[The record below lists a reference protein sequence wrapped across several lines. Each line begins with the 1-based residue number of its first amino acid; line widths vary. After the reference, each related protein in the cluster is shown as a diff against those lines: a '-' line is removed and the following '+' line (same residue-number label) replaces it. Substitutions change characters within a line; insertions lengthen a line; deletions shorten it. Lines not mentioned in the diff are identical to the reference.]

1 MRKFL
6 SVGMVIVLTL
16 CLYTPCLYTPC
27 DACAKDLKNIKKDY
41 SMNEVI
47 ELKDD
52 DVIVSESMNYSEVV
66 DRCAEI
72 NNVSED
78 KMKKVLQ
85 KNVHDIDSVS
95 NTGTY
100 RELRV
105 SLNVSASY
113 KPQICF
119 FCNTSEY
126 GNYWGITDIFSI
138 QLLRKY
144 NGITKQ
150 FTGNIEGYLR
160 SGAKILY
167 IINGDFYNNGSTTN
181 SAATT
186 ASANGVVASAGF
198 SASISTTSN
207 HYKYFYDTKEVLFQ
221 R

>member
-6 SVGMVIVLTL
+6 SIGMVIVLTL
-16 CLYTPCLYTPC
+16 CLYTPC

-52 DVIVSESMNYSEVV
+52 DVIVSEPMNYSEVV
-66 DRCAEI
+66 DRCADI
-72 NNVSED
+72 NNISED

-207 HYKYFYDTKEVLFQ
+207 HYKYFYNTKEVLFQ